1 MNDSTQVPQPLRRL
15 ESSLTRA
22 ELADQV
28 VADRPA
34 VGNAARQAA
43 VLALFSV
50 ASNDEP
56 VLTVLERAHSLRHHA
71 GQIAFPGGGVD
82 PGDPSVEDAALRE
95 ADEEIGLRRDTVRLL
110 GSLPAAHVAVS
121 GFDVTTVVGW
131 WVDPHEVYARDRAE
145 VESVHHIPVS
155 DLVDPANR
163 RIARHP
169 SGYHG
174 PAFLADE
181 LFIWGLTAHL
191 LDGLLDL
198 AGWARTW
205 NRADQVEIPARFMRE
220 RSRTDPGTGAAT
232 H

>member
-1 MNDSTQVPQPLRRL
+1 MNDLTTPQSLQRL
-15 ESSLTRA
+15 ECGLTRPDLGARLVA
-22 ELADQV
+22 E
-28 VADRPA
+28 RP
-34 VGNAARQAA
+34 GLGEAARQAA

-50 ASNDEP
+50 QADETI
-56 VLTVLERAHSLRHHA
+56 LTVLERSHSLRHHA

-82 PGDPSVEDAALRE
+82 PEDASVEDAALRE
-95 ADEEIGLRRDTVRLL
+95 ADEEIALRRETVRLL
-110 GSLPAAHVAVS
+110 GALPAAHVAVS

-131 WVDPHEVYARDRAE
+131 WFAPHEVYARDRGE

-155 DLVDPANR
+155 HLVDPDNR

-169 SGYHG
+169 SGYRG
-174 PAFLADE
+174 PAFLADD

-198 AGWARTW
+198 AGWSVSW
-205 NRADQVEIPARFMRE
+205 NRARQVEIPARFMRD
-220 RSRTDPGTGAAT
+220 RSRAEPGTDAAT

>member
-1 MNDSTQVPQPLRRL
+1 MTDTFSTPEPLQRL
-15 ESSLTRA
+15 ECSLLKPDLGER
-22 ELADQV
+22 L
-28 VADRPA
+28 VADRP
-34 VGNAARQAA
+34 GLGQAARQAA

-50 ASNDEP
+50 QDDGP

-82 PGDPSVEDAALRE
+82 PEDESVEAAALRE
-95 ADEEIGLRRDTVRLL
+95 ADEEIALRRDTVRVL

-131 WVDPHEVYARDRAE
+131 WVQPHDVYARDRAE
-145 VESVHHIPVS
+145 VESVHDIPVS
-155 DLVDPANR
+155 HLVDPANR

-169 SGYHG
+169 SGYRG
-174 PAFLADE
+174 PAFLADD

-191 LDGLLDL
+191 LDGLLDI
-198 AGWARTW
+198 AGWSRSW
-205 NRADQVEIPARFMRE
+205 NRAHQVEIPARFMRD
-220 RSRTDPGTGAAT
+220 RSRLEPGTDAAT